1 MQRRKFMQ
9 YSALGSASFF
19 ASLNFSPDSQTNL
32 PALASDRPIYDWM
45 FLYWMP
51 YDNNLWEFGKPILKM
66 LQNGVQSDN
75 IAVAVQG
82 KLSGELQLSRHLI
95 FKNRLDTQK
104 LAATDSASETVF
116 AEYLQWA
123 KSQFNVK
130 KWAIVILGHGG
141 KLDQISPDEHP
152 VPGTSSDTK
161 WMNIYQLS
169 QVTEKFNRAVGGKV
183 ELFFFQNCNKGTLEA
198 YYTLRHAAKYT
209 LASQLLLGAPNYYYE
224 PLLQFLGNN
233 PEIDGGELA
242 EKIIQFERQNMYHSY
257 TVVNNSALQKLPK
270 KIQPLVD
277 SVLSANLKGIKFKDI
292 SSYLYQGDR
301 YADAINFWQVVV
313 KSSGADAAKYD
324 RFVDFLKNDTI
335 RAFNREGTLLGWRRK
350 QYYDLSGL
358 GIFFAANQPEFDRYR
373 YLPFFADLKLIN
385 FFDAFYRQK
394 E

>member
-19 ASLNFSPDSQTNL
+19 ASLNFSPDSQSNL

-51 YDNNLWEFGKPILKM
+51 YDNNLWIFGEPILKM

-82 KLSGELQLSRHLI
+82 KLSGESQLSRHLI

-152 VPGTSSDTK
+152 VPGTPSDTK
-161 WMNIYQLS
+161 WMNIHQLS

-209 LASQLLLGAPNYYYE
+209 LASQMLLGAPNYYYE

-242 EKIIQFERQNMYHSY
+242 EKIMQFEQQNMYHSY
-257 TVVNNSALQKLPK
+257 TAVNNSALQKLPE

-301 YADAINFWQVVV
+301 YADAVNFWQVVV
-313 KSSGADAAKYD
+313 KNSGADAAKYHQ
-324 RFVDFLKNDTI
+324 FVDFLKNDTI

-358 GIFFAANQPEFDRYR
+358 GLFFAANQAEFDRYR
-373 YLPFFADLKLIN
+373 YLPFFSDLKLIN
-385 FFDAFYRQK
+385 FFDAVL
-394 E
+394 